1 MDDVKK
7 GFTLVELLVV
17 VAILG
22 VLAAVGIVSF
32 GGYLGSAKENAAK
45 ANYKNFTQYAQ
56 SLLMKCHLG
65 ETKVYLKV
73 NNESLPQSY
82 NCEDAIQ
89 NFLNLFATHLRD
101 FKGYKNPFR
110 LDQPAMRAS
119 SPQDTLIGRIG
130 YIDMWVEGTSPYAP
144 INVSLE
150 YAENKILKS
159 TITVCLAGGCDVT
172 E

>member
-1 MDDVKK
+1 MNKK
-7 GFTLVELLVV
+7 IALQNFWC

-32 GGYLGSAKENAAK
+32 GGYLGNAKENAAK

-73 NNESLPQSY
+73 NNESLHQSY

-119 SPQDTLIGRIG
+119 SL
-130 YIDMWVEGTSPYAP
+130 
-144 INVSLE
+144 
-150 YAENKILKS
+150 KILLLEEWLW
-159 TITVCLAGGCDVT
+159 ICG
-172 E
+172 